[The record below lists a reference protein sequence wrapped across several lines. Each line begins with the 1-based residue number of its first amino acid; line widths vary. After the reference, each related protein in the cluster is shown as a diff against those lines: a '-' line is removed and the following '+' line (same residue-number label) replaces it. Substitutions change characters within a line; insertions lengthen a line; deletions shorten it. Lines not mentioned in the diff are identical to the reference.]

1 MKTRINLYT
10 QEFVPQRVWLS
21 LPQMVSVWA
30 LILLAILLTSMWLN
44 HRQQEMQMLARQS
57 SAELAQQQSQL
68 SALQAQLARHK
79 SSPKLQ
85 KLLQQQQAEL
95 SVKQKLLAAVG
106 RNETFKNAGFAG
118 VLTDLAKVNDQDIRV
133 TDIKVED
140 GQISLGGI
148 TYSNSAVPRWVGSFK
163 GTQTLAGQEFALLKV
178 VRNEQQEMI
187 FELVAAAKKPE
198 VSP

>member
-30 LILLAILLTSMWLN
+30 LILLLILLSSTWLN
-44 HRQQEMQMLARQS
+44 YRQQEMQALARQS
-57 SAELAQQQSQL
+57 TADLTLQQTQL
-68 SALQAQLARHK
+68 SALQAKLAQHK
-79 SSPKLQ
+79 SSPRLQ

-118 VLTDLAKVNDQDIRV
+118 VLTDLARVNDPDIRV
-133 TDIKVED
+133 TEIKVAD

-148 TYSNSAVPRWVGSFK
+148 SYSNSAVPRWIGRFK
-163 GTQTLAGQEFALLKV
+163 GTQTLAGQEFAELKV
-178 VRNEQQEMI
+178 VRNEQQEMV
-187 FELVAAAKKPE
+187 FELVAAAKKSE